1 MNGFISIS
9 LSPVHSDF
17 LLVSALK
24 TASALAKDGGDGAEI
39 RERKKKK
46 RCKILIS
53 KLTCT
58 YVSQIT
64 HQFRG
69 STQTFHS

>member
-17 LLVSALK
+17 LLVSFLK

-39 RERKKKK
+39 QERKKKK
-46 RCKILIS
+46 GVK
-53 KLTCT
+53 
-58 YVSQIT
+58 
-64 HQFRG
+64 F
-69 STQTFHS
+69 